1 MVSMEGAIVFIIFMV
16 VWFLI
21 LPRIPGVSRFT

>member
-1 MVSMEGAIVFIIFMV
+1 MDGLLIVVLVLV

-21 LPRIPGVSRFT
+21 LPRIPGLSRFFT